1 MKKLARNPQI
11 VWRNEKR
18 REEEILA
25 ALERGEDV
33 GERGSVILIVGGTM
47 HQLNLVG
54 GYIWNLCDGSRSLD
68 DVVESLASEFDV
80 EREVLRHDVE
90 AFVDDLLARGW
101 LQHV

>member
-1 MKKLARNPQI
+1 MKKLARDPQI

-33 GERGSVILIVGGTM
+33 GDRGSVILIVGGTM

-68 DVVESLASEFDV
+68 DVVETLASEFDV
-80 EREVLRHDVE
+80 HDEVLRHDVE
-90 AFVDDLLARGW
+90 AFVNDLVGRGW
-101 LQHV
+101 LRYA